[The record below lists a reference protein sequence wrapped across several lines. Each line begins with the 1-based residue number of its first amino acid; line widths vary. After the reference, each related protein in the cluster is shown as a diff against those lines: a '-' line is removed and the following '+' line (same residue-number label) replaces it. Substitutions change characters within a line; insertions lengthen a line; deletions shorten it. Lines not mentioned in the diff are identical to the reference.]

1 MARTATIEH
10 TATGITI
17 TVENA
22 TGHYTF
28 DRAADGTYIQGCGKC
43 SGTGWLTYHLNVQGG
58 VCFDCDG
65 TGRLRTML
73 DADTARKWAIR
84 TVQRQERAAVKAEAK
99 RLERL
104 AAAEAEARA
113 DDVAE
118 QEAVAVFTAA
128 HPKLA
133 AALARHASAD
143 AFVNRMLATV
153 KVGCDLSEKQHAA
166 VERAVRDLD
175 HADAIAIEQAE
186 RGFAPGHIAAEG
198 AKVDV
203 TVRVVRAAL
212 IDGYAYNSS
221 QNLITGT
228 VAGGEWDGQAVV
240 IYSTARWAYDTEPG
254 DLVTLTGATV
264 KRHSVYDGTP
274 QTTLGGRMKA
284 AKG

>member
-128 HPKLA
+128 HPQLA

-186 RGFAPGHIAAEG
+186 RGFARAHRRRRRKGRRDGACGAGRIDRRLRVQLVAESHHRHRG
-198 AKVDV
+198 RRRMGRAGRRHLLHRAVG
-203 TVRVVRAAL
+203 VRHRARRPRHPDRRDREA
-212 IDGYAYNSS
+212 S
-221 QNLITGT
+221 QR
-228 VAGGEWDGQAVV
+228 V
-240 IYSTARWAYDTEPG
+240 
-254 DLVTLTGATV
+254 
-264 KRHSVYDGTP
+264 
-274 QTTLGGRMKA
+274 
-284 AKG
+284 

>member
-17 TVENA
+17 TVENT

-43 SGTGWLTYHLNVQGG
+43 FGTGWLTYHLNVDGG

-113 DDVAE
+113 DEAERVA
-118 QEAVAVFTAA
+118 TAA
-128 HPKLA
+128 AVKAARPQLV
-133 AALARHASAD
+133 AALARHATRND
-143 AFVNRMLATV
+143 FVASMH
-153 KVGCDLSEKQHAA
+153 DLVESGFDLTSNQYTA
-166 VERAVRDLD
+166 VERVVRDLD
-175 HADAIAIEQAE
+175 HADAITIEQAE
-186 RGFAPGHIAAEG
+186 RGFTPGHVATEG
-198 AKVDV
+198 AKIDV

-221 QNLITGT
+221 QNLITGA
-228 VAGGEWDGQAVV
+228 VAGGEWDGQSVV
-240 IYSTARWAYDTEPG
+240 IYSTARWAYDVEPG

-274 QTTLGGRMKA
+274 QTTLGGRIKA
-284 AKG
+284 AKA